1 MQPLK
6 QLSKAMKECWF
17 ENAAAR
23 LSALRIKKTLALL
36 IPVKDATQTAHIDN
50 KEEMEKKIE
59 AQG

>member
-1 MQPLK
+1 
-6 QLSKAMKECWF
+6 MKECWF

-36 IPVKDATQTAHIDN
+36 NPAKVLEPVHVEG
-50 KEEMEKKIE
+50 KEDLEKKIE